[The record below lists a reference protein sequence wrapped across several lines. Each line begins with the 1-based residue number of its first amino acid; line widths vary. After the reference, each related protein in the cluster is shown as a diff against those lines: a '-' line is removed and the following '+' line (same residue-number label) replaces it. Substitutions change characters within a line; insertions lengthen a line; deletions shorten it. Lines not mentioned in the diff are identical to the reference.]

1 MRRAPSTPPEL
12 PGYEFVRLLGAGGF
26 SDVFLY
32 QQLLPRRQVAVKV
45 LIADGLDSGARAAF
59 VDEANLMARLSAHPS
74 IVTIFHADIAPDD
87 RPYFVMEYCSG
98 PSLSEQAK
106 RAPFTVVDALRTG
119 VRLVGAVATAHAAG
133 ILHRDIKPANVL
145 TNDYG
150 WPALTDFGISS
161 RVIDEAVVHTTT
173 LSELRGGSSTES
185 QSVGMSV
192 PWSPPE
198 MFADRPQPD
207 VRSDVFSLA
216 ATLHTLLAGRTPFEI
231 PGRPNGAL
239 DLIGR
244 IERGAITPL
253 PRDDV
258 PPSLQAVLRKGMA
271 TSPADR
277 YATAIEF
284 GRALQRVELELG
296 YASTPLDV
304 PAVVQDPVEREEPV
318 PGDETRVRGVTVI
331 APGAPA
337 APTAPAAPPAASSA
351 LDDPTVMRAEDAT
364 VLRAED
370 ATVVRA
376 SDATAVRRAGASGAG
391 AVGADGS
398 AAAPRVEDTVVR
410 SPDPRRPAGGGLG
423 AAAGA
428 RAATSGTGIPLDA
441 DLADGPAHAASE
453 SPSPA
458 PADGVPVRRRRVI
471 GALAAVGGLLL
482 AAAIAIA
489 VVVGGGDVRER
500 PEAGSNDPTSE
511 PGIAIPVVTVPSP
524 VLVTAQPS
532 ADGSAVVFT
541 IANPEPE
548 DGDQLR
554 WARAEQPGERR
565 PVEGDAIVVPLSAPG
580 ARVCIEAEII
590 RAGRASAAPL
600 ESCYPE

>member
-1 MRRAPSTPPEL
+1 MRRAPSTPPAL

-32 QQLLPRRQVAVKV
+32 EQQLPRRQVAVKV
-45 LIADGLDSGARAAF
+45 LLADGLDSGARAAF

-161 RVIDEAVVHTTT
+161 SVIDEAVVLTTT
-173 LSELRGGSSTES
+173 LSELRGGSTTES

-258 PPSLQAVLRKGMA
+258 PASLQAVLRKGMA
-271 TSPADR
+271 TNSADR
-277 YATAIEF
+277 YATAVEF

-304 PAVVQDPVEREEPV
+304 PAVVEAPPEREEAGA
-318 PGDETRVRGVTVI
+318 GDETRVRGVTVI
-331 APGAPA
+331 APRGPAAAPVGAASAAAPAPGATASAPGAGNAVDDATVMRADDATVMRASDQTVVRPADAERAPQPAAPRVDDTVVRAPARESAAAPATATAAAPA
-337 APTAPAAPPAASSA
+337 APVSTEATASS
-351 LDDPTVMRAEDAT
+351 DVE
-364 VLRAED
+364 
-370 ATVVRA
+370 
-376 SDATAVRRAGASGAG
+376 
-391 AVGADGS
+391 
-398 AAAPRVEDTVVR
+398 AAAPR
-410 SPDPRRPAGGGLG
+410 RRLV
-423 AAAGA
+423 
-428 RAATSGTGIPLDA
+428 
-441 DLADGPAHAASE
+441 
-453 SPSPA
+453 
-458 PADGVPVRRRRVI
+458 GV
-471 GALAAVGGLLL
+471 LAAIGGLLL
-482 AAAIAIA
+482 AIAIA
-489 VVVGGGDVRER
+489 VAVVVSGGAVRER
-500 PEAGSNDPTSE
+500 PDAGTTDPAEE

-524 VLVTAQPS
+524 VLVSAQPS

-541 IANPEPE
+541 VANPEPE

>member
-1 MRRAPSTPPEL
+1 MRRAPSTPPAL

-32 QQLLPRRQVAVKV
+32 EQQLPRRQVAVKV
-45 LIADGLDSGARAAF
+45 LLADGLDSGARAAF

-161 RVIDEAVVHTTT
+161 SVIDEAVVLTTT
-173 LSELRGGSSTES
+173 LSELRGGSTTES

-258 PPSLQAVLRKGMA
+258 PASLQAVLRKGMA
-271 TSPADR
+271 TNPADR
-277 YATAIEF
+277 YATAVEF

-304 PAVVQDPVEREEPV
+304 PAVVEAPPEREEAGA
-318 PGDETRVRGVTVI
+318 GDETRVRGVTVI
-331 APGAPA
+331 APSGPAVDPVGAASAAAPA
-337 APTAPAAPPAASSA
+337 PGASASAPGGASA
-351 LDDPTVMRAEDAT
+351 VDDATVMRADDAT
-364 VLRAED
+364 VMRASD
-370 ATVVRA
+370 QTVVRPA
-376 SDATAVRRAGASGAG
+376 DAERAPQSAAPRVDDTVVRTPARE
-391 AVGADGS
+391 S
-398 AAAPRVEDTVVR
+398 AAAPSTATAAAPASTEATASSDVEAAA
-410 SPDPRRPAGGGLG
+410 PRRRLVVAL
-423 AAAGA
+423 AA
-428 RAATSGTGIPLDA
+428 
-441 DLADGPAHAASE
+441 
-453 SPSPA
+453 
-458 PADGVPVRRRRVI
+458 I
-471 GALAAVGGLLL
+471 GALLL
-482 AAAIAIA
+482 AIAIA
-489 VVVGGGDVRER
+489 VAVVVVGGAVRER
-500 PEAGSNDPTSE
+500 PDAGATDPADE

-524 VLVTAQPS
+524 VLVSAQPS

-541 IANPEPE
+541 VANPEPK

>member
-1 MRRAPSTPPEL
+1 MRRAPSTPPAL

-32 QQLLPRRQVAVKV
+32 EQQLPRRQVAVKV
-45 LIADGLDSGARAAF
+45 LLADGLDSGARAAF

-161 RVIDEAVVHTTT
+161 SVIDEAVVLTTT
-173 LSELRGGSSTES
+173 LSELRGGSTTES

-258 PPSLQAVLRKGMA
+258 PASLQAVLRKGMA
-271 TSPADR
+271 TNPADR
-277 YATAIEF
+277 YATAVEF

-304 PAVVQDPVEREEPV
+304 PAVVEAPPEREQAGA
-318 PGDETRVRGVTVI
+318 GDETRVRGVTVI
-331 APGAPA
+331 APSGPAVDLASAGSATTAVRPDALESVPGGASAVDDATVMRADDATVMRASDLTVVRPADAERAPQSAAPRVDDTVVRTPARESAAAPSTATAAAPA
-337 APTAPAAPPAASSA
+337 APASTEATASSDVEATAPRRRLVGVLAAI
-351 LDDPTVMRAEDAT
+351 
-364 VLRAED
+364 
-370 ATVVRA
+370 
-376 SDATAVRRAGASGAG
+376 
-391 AVGADGS
+391 
-398 AAAPRVEDTVVR
+398 
-410 SPDPRRPAGGGLG
+410 GGLF
-423 AAAGA
+423 
-428 RAATSGTGIPLDA
+428 L
-441 DLADGPAHAASE
+441 
-453 SPSPA
+453 
-458 PADGVPVRRRRVI
+458 
-471 GALAAVGGLLL
+471 
-482 AAAIAIA
+482 AIAIAVA
-489 VVVGGGDVRER
+489 VVVGGGAVRER
-500 PEAGSNDPTSE
+500 PDAGATDPADE

-524 VLVTAQPS
+524 VLVSAQPS

-541 IANPEPE
+541 VANPEPE